1 MIVMSQMIIHIL
13 VVLVATIAG
22 SSVGLGGG
30 VVIKPLLDMFTSSP
44 TATINFYSSVAV
56 FTMAV
61 VSVSKQIK
69 QHFKFDKT
77 KLFSVAAGAVIGG
90 IVGQNLLQ
98 LIIRTFSSHTVR
110 VVQSVLL
117 FITLLLVLLYSLNRS
132 RLKSFHVSNVWI
144 IIILGF
150 LLGTLSVFLGIG
162 GGPINVAAMMLLF
175 SFDMKA
181 SAVYSVGIIF
191 FSQITKLIMVC
202 LPGHHVAFT
211 WPLMISVIISAVIG
225 GYIGTLINRKF
236 DSSRLSTIYNVLIG
250 ILLLVTL
257 VNVVRFVI

>member
-1 MIVMSQMIIHIL
+1 MSQIIIHVF

-30 VVIKPLLDMFTSSP
+30 VVIKPLLDMFTTSP

-69 QHFKFDKT
+69 QHFKFDKA

-90 IVGQNLLQ
+90 VVGQDLLQ
-98 LIIRTFSSHTVR
+98 IVIKSFPSHTVR
-110 VVQSVLL
+110 IVQSVLL

-132 RLKSFHVSNVWI
+132 HLKSFHVSNVWL

-162 GGPINVAAMMLLF
+162 GGPINVAAMLLLF
-175 SFDMKA
+175 SFNMKEA
-181 SAVYSVGIIF
+181 AVYSVGIIF

-202 LPGHHVAFT
+202 LPGHHVAFA
-211 WPLMISVIISAVIG
+211 WPIMISVILSAVVG
-225 GYIGTLINRKF
+225 GYVGTIINRKL
-236 DSSRLSTIYNVLIG
+236 DSSHLSVIYNALIAT
-250 ILLLVTL
+250 LLVVTL
-257 VNVVRFVI
+257 INVVRFVL